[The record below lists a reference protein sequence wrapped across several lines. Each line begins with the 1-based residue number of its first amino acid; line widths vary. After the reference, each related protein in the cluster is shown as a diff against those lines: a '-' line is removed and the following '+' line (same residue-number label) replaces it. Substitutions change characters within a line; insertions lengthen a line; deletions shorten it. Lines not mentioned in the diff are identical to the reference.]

1 MYGLQRKTLF
11 FNKSNNRRTRDK
23 IKILCTK
30 VYYVIFLLAGYSK
43 HNYFKEQGQSEN
55 LNIG

>member
-1 MYGLQRKTLF
+1 MYGLQEKILF
-11 FNKSNNRRTRDK
+11 FNKSNNRRTVDK

-30 VYYVIFLLAGYSK
+30 VCYVIFLPAGYSK
-43 HNYFKEQGQSEN
+43 HNFFKEQGQSGN